1 MTRRNAAALL
11 WTPRIAGI
19 AFGLFLGLFA
29 LDELGDGEAFLL
41 HLLPSI
47 AVLGVVALSWRFP
60 LAGACAFTGMAL
72 AYAISV
78 HWRLDW
84 MAVIATPLVVIALLF
99 VASWRYRAAS
109 TIASAR

>member
-19 AFGLFLGLFA
+19 VFALFLALFA
-29 LDELGDGEAFLL
+29 LDAVGQGQAFLV

-60 LAGACAFTGMAL
+60 LAGAGAFLAMAL
-72 AYAISV
+72 AYAVSV

-84 MAVIATPLVVIALLF
+84 IAAIGAPLVVIALLF
-99 VASWRYRAAS
+99 VASWYYRAAS
-109 TIASAR
+109 TTASAR